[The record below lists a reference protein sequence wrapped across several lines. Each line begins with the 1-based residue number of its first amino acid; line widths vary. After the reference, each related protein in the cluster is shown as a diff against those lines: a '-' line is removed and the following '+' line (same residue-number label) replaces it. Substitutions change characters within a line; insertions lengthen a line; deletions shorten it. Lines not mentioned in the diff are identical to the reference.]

1 MKTDSIRRAVRF
13 MGLVLPLTWAPR
25 AVMAQGT
32 ATCSSYGVGVTT
44 ATVNQL
50 LASAVVSAG
59 ELMAQNQAGDVAVPG
74 LVTAENVF
82 AIANGGG
89 DDGSDA
95 VSSATLGAVNILN
108 GLITADGVVAMATS
122 TVGDANAEG
131 SSLAHLVVNGVDID
145 DNPAPNTRMDL
156 NGVGYV
162 VFNEQIRT
170 STGITVNMIH
180 VVLQQKVLGV
190 TRTTGHIR
198 VGSASAKVS

>member
-13 MGLVLPLTWAPR
+13 VGLVLPLTWAPR

-59 ELMAQNQAGDVAVPG
+59 ELMAQDQAGDVAVPG

-122 TVGDANAEG
+122 TIGNANADG
-131 SSLAHLVVNGVDID
+131 SSLANLVVNGVQVD
-145 DNPAPNTRMDL
+145 DPAPNTRMNL
-156 NGVGYV
+156 EGVGYV
-162 VFNEQIRT
+162 VLNERIPT
-170 STGITVNMIH
+170 SGGIKVNMIH
-180 VVLQQKVLGV
+180 VVLQQTVLGI
-190 TRTTGHIR
+190 TRTTGNII

>member
-13 MGLVLPLTWAPR
+13 MGLVLPLTLAPR

-59 ELMAQNQAGDVAVPG
+59 ELMAQDQAGDVAVPG
-74 LVTAENVF
+74 LVTAQNVF

-122 TVGDANAEG
+122 TIGNANADG
-131 SSLAHLVVNGVDID
+131 SSLANLVVNGVQVD
-145 DNPAPNTRMDL
+145 DPAPNTRMNL
-156 NGVGYV
+156 EGVGYV
-162 VFNEQIRT
+162 VLNERIPT
-170 STGITVNMIH
+170 SGGIKVNMIH
-180 VVLQQKVLGV
+180 VVLQQTVLGI
-190 TRTTGHIR
+190 TRTTGNII

>member
-13 MGLVLPLTWAPR
+13 VGLVLPLTWAPR
-25 AVMAQGT
+25 AVVAQGT

-59 ELMAQNQAGDVAVPG
+59 ELMAQGQAGDVAVPG
-74 LVTAENVF
+74 FVTAQNVF

-108 GLITADGVVAMATS
+108 GLITADGVVAIATS
-122 TVGDANAEG
+122 TIGNVDAEG
-131 SSLAHLVVNGVDID
+131 SSLANLVVNGVQVD
-145 DNPAPNTRMDL
+145 DPAPNTRMDL
-156 NGVGYV
+156 DGVGYV

-180 VVLQQKVLGV
+180 VVLQQNVLGV
-190 TRTTGHIR
+190 TQTTGHIR
-198 VGSASAKVS
+198 VGSASSSVN